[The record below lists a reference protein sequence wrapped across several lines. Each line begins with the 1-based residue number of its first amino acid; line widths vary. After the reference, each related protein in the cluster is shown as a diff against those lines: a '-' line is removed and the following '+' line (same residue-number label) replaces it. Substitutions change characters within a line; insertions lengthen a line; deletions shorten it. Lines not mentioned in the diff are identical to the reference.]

1 MNFLAHLFLSG
12 NEEHLIVGNF
22 LGDFLSNK
30 EIANLPRPIEEGV
43 RLHRKIDSFTDQH
56 PIVKIGS
63 KRLQPVHGKYAP
75 VILDVFHDFLLANNW
90 EKYSTQLIE
99 EFAGGVYQVL
109 QNHLHLMPD
118 FLQERLP
125 LMIADDW
132 LVRYG
137 TEDGLRFTLSRL
149 KLRSSAPRYFDNA
162 VESLQKD
169 YHLFNDEFN
178 RFFPEAIAIVKDW
191 DLRSEN

>member
-12 NEEHLIVGNF
+12 NDEPLIVGNF

-30 EIANLPRPIEEGV
+30 QVATLPRPFQEGV

-56 PIVKIGS
+56 PMVKQSS
-63 KRLQPVHGKYAP
+63 KRLQPLHGKYAP
-75 VILDVFHDFLLANNW
+75 VILDVFHDFLLAHNW
-90 EKYSTQLIE
+90 GKFSPQPLGDFAYHIYLI
-99 EFAGGVYQVL
+99 L
-109 QNHLHLMPD
+109 QHHLYLMPP
-118 FLQERLP
+118 FLKERLP

-137 TEDGLRFTLSRL
+137 TEEGLRFTFDRM
-149 KLRSSAPRYFDNA
+149 KLRSSFPRFFENA

-169 YHLFNDEFN
+169 FDALNEEFLH
-178 RFFPEAIAIVKDW
+178 FFPEAVAMAKGW
-191 DLRSEN
+191 DERNF